1 MGDSDPVGSADP
13 PPRGARIGLRTLSV
27 VLAATIVPVASLLW
41 ASVVART
48 EVEQRALQ
56 GLTATAKATVL
67 HEQQAWDDAVRVAVS
82 AATRPVPLNAVGSRD
97 AALARQG
104 VENILATGPF
114 ATVRLYDAAGELVAM
129 AGLPGVS
136 PTPLLPPSTGPT
148 TFGDP
153 VTVGSRTARQI
164 SLPAGGVE
172 ILNLGRLVVDVDVT
186 QLLGK
191 PSGLA
196 FGRTGAKVLV
206 TPDGMVVAGS
216 IGVGDEL
223 QASVNRT
230 IAAAGQ
236 PVTAVVFSPLYQR
249 RNVESYEPIPG
260 QNMGIFVVQA
270 RSEVMASADRLVAR
284 LRWVAFAVGALGVLL
299 AASLGAFLARR
310 SRRLATS
317 EGQLATSQAE
327 SRRRLEQFLD
337 AMPIGVFVAT
347 PDGRP
352 HYANRE
358 AERVLGRGVVPGAGP
373 DQLAEVYQ
381 AFATGTAVPYESARM
396 PLVRALNGETSYV
409 DDMELRRP
417 DGTVP
422 IEVWGTPV
430 RAADGAIEFGI
441 TAFADVSDR
450 RRAAEEVQLL
460 GAITANMS
468 EGVLLVRA
476 EDATIAY
483 ANASAE
489 TMFGYPSGAL
499 LGKEIRDL
507 MAPDESRAE
516 TAATIVSALGE
527 EGKWRG
533 EVHNCRGDGTR
544 FWCAVN
550 VTVLDHH
557 TLGRVWIVVNTDVT
571 ARRQAQEA
579 QVALA
584 SIVQASHEAI
594 LAKTLDGIVTS
605 WNPGAEKLFG
615 YTAAEMIGGPIEVLI
630 PVDGKDEESGLRAR
644 VAQGLG
650 VEQYETVRL
659 RKDGSPVHV
668 STTLSPITDVDGR
681 ITGIATLC
689 RDISERKRAEAALLE
704 REEQLAAARDQ
715 AMEAS
720 RLKSQFLSNTSHE
733 IRTPMTV
740 IVGMNELLLDTELD
754 PTQRRFAEGVGRGCA
769 ALLAV
774 VSDILDF
781 SKIEA
786 GRMQLDLSDVELR
799 PLLEETTGAL
809 VAVAGDKGL
818 RLSCEWS
825 EDLPE
830 TLLGDGPRLRQVLL
844 NLMSNA
850 VKFTDAGYVV
860 VRAGRR
866 PGPDAA
872 VRFEVVDSGI
882 GIAPDDKDLLF
893 QPFSQVDGSDTRAHG
908 GTGLGL
914 AICKQLVEAMGG
926 RIGVESSPGSGST
939 FWFEVPFEEPDAQ
952 VSTERGSELE
962 QDPPV
967 ALDHLAD
974 VDGVVAGVAQ
984 DVVGPVD
991 VARGDHGDHADA
1003 EVEHPSHLVGTDVA
1017 GGLDVVEDL
1026 GDVPLAALH
1035 DRPAVGR

>member
-1 MGDSDPVGSADP
+1 MGDPV
-13 PPRGARIGLRTLSV
+13 PRGAPVPPHRTARTGLRTVSV

-48 EVEQRALQ
+48 EVEQRAFG

-82 AATRPVPLNAVGSRD
+82 AATRPVPINAIGSRD
-97 AALARQG
+97 ATLARLG

-114 ATVRLYDAAGELVAM
+114 ATVRLYDAAGELMAT
-129 AGLPGVS
+129 AGLAGFS
-136 PTPLLPPSTGPT
+136 PTPIGSPTTGPPI
-148 TFGDP
+148 FGDP
-153 VTVGSRTARQI
+153 VTVGARTSRQI

-172 ILNLGRLVVDVDVT
+172 ILAPGRLVVDIDVT
-186 QLLGK
+186 QLLGR
-191 PSGLA
+191 PAGLA
-196 FGRTGAKVLV
+196 FGDTGAKVLV

-216 IGVGDEL
+216 IGVGEPL
-223 QASVNRT
+223 RASLNRT

-236 PVTAVVFSPLYQR
+236 ATTAVVFSPLFQR
-249 RNVESYEPIPG
+249 KSVESYEPIPG
-260 QNMGIFVVQA
+260 QNMGILVLQA
-270 RSEVMASADRLVAR
+270 RSEVMAGADRLVAR
-284 LRWVAFAVGALGVLL
+284 LRWVAFAVGVVGVLL
-299 AASLGAFLARR
+299 GASLGTFLARR

-317 EGQLATSQAE
+317 ERQLASSQAE

-347 PDGRP
+347 ADGRP

-358 AERVLGRGVVPGAGP
+358 AERVLGRGIVPGATP
-373 DQLAEVYQ
+373 DELAEVYQ
-381 AFATGTAVPYESARM
+381 AFATGTGEPYPSGRM
-396 PLVRALNGETSYV
+396 PLFRALNGEASHI

-417 DGTVP
+417 DRTVP

-430 RAADGAIEFGI
+430 RDADNSIEFGI

-450 RRAAEEVQLL
+450 RQAAEEVRFL

-468 EGVLLVRA
+468 EGVLLIRA
-476 EDATIAY
+476 DDATVVY

-489 TMFGYPSGAL
+489 TMFGYPAGQL
-499 LGKEIRDL
+499 LGRQVRDL
-507 MAPDESRAE
+507 MAPDQAE
-516 TAATIVSALGE
+516 GQTGASIVKGLRE

-533 EVHNCRGDGTR
+533 EVHNCRGDGTP

-550 VTVLDHH
+550 ITILDHPAF
-557 TLGRVWIVVNTDVT
+557 GRVWIAVNTDIT
-571 ARRQAQEA
+571 THRQAQEA
-579 QVALA
+579 QAALA
-584 SIVQASHEAI
+584 AIVQASREAI

-605 WNPGAEKLFG
+605 WNPGAERLFG

-630 PVDGKDEESGLRAR
+630 PVEGEEEESELRAR
-644 VAQGLG
+644 VARGLG

-659 RKDGSPVHV
+659 RRDGSAVHV
-668 STTLSPITDVDGR
+668 STTLSPITGIDGR

-704 REEQLAAARDQ
+704 REEQLAAARDH

-740 IVGMNELLLDTELD
+740 ILGMNELLLDTDLD
-754 PTQRRFAEGVGRGCA
+754 PTQRRFAEAVSRGCTG
-769 ALLAV
+769 LLAI

-786 GRMQLDLSDVELR
+786 GRVELDVSHVELR
-799 PLLEETTGAL
+799 PMLDEITA
-809 VAVAGDKGL
+809 AVADVAAAKGL
-818 RLSCEWS
+818 RLTCAWPA
-825 EDLPE
+825 DLPA

-844 NLMSNA
+844 NLVSNA
-850 VKFTDAGYVV
+850 VKFTDAGYVML
-860 VRAGRR
+860 RAGRR
-866 PGPDAA
+866 PGPDTA

-882 GIAPDDKDLLF
+882 GIAPEDKDLLF

-926 RIGVESSPGSGST
+926 RIGVESSAGSGST
-939 FWFEVPFEEPDAQ
+939 FWFEVPFDNQDARLPSLQ
-952 VSTERGSELE
+952 GRRLAAG
-962 QDPPV
+962 QQPPAQHV
-967 ALDHLAD
+967 EHRDGREHAD
-974 VDGVVAGVAQ
+974 VLA
-984 DVVGPVD
+984 
-991 VARGDHGDHADA
+991 VAR
-1003 EVEHPSHLVGTDVA
+1003 EM
-1017 GGLDVVEDL
+1017 
-1026 GDVPLAALH
+1026 
-1035 DRPAVGR
+1035 